1 MQSWNEVR
9 ARQERFK
16 DARREAE
23 RDQVV
28 LHELALRERAEGA
41 SARVMTRLGRGLV
54 AYGWRLQERYGGS
67 LGLPQ
72 EAPDALQT
80 P

>member
-28 LHELALRERAEGA
+28 LHELALRERADSVRG
-41 SARVMTRLGRGLV
+41 RVMTRVGRGLV
-54 AYGWRLQERYGGS
+54 AWGWRLQERYGAS